1 MVWIK
6 GGGDFVAGKMNWC
19 KTVVSSIS
27 RESRDRKAFINPRRF
42 FKRKWF
48 TPKKGKYIISREF
61 LFPLKKLYFLH
72 LNIEPVLAKLLS
84 IFFTP
89 SLILLLNPSWSSGST
104 WPHILS
110 RFCSWFISSPCSRP
124 TDICSKHFRCKLKYE
139 ISQQK
144 VFHSSS
150 GIYSYS
156 SSGTTSSVPI
166 PHILVLE
173 LRKVFLYLI
182 L

>member
-1 MVWIK
+1 MIHPK
-6 GGGDFVAGKMNWC
+6 NRQIQHKQG
-19 KTVVSSIS
+19 IS
-27 RESRDRKAFINPRRF
+27 FSF
-42 FKRKWF
+42 
-48 TPKKGKYIISREF
+48 
-61 LFPLKKLYFLH
+61 KKLYFLY

-84 IFFTP
+84 ICFTP

-110 RFCSWFISSPCSRP
+110 RLCSWFISSPCSRP
-124 TDICSKHFRCKLKYE
+124 TDICSKHFYRCKLKYD
-139 ISQQK
+139 IFQQK

-150 GIYSYS
+150 GTYSYS
-156 SSGTTSSVPI
+156 SSGTTSNVPI